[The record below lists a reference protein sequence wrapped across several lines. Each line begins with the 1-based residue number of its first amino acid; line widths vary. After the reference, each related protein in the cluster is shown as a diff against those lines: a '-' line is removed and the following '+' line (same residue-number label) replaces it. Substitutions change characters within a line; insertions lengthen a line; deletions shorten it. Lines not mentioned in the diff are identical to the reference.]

1 MANRLPIIE
10 AATVDKRRIELEAD
24 AVIVGSGGGG
34 AVTAYELAAAGKRV
48 VVLEAGP
55 YVPSEEFTE
64 KYTDMIERLYADAG
78 GQTNV
83 TGDVMVLQGSCVGGS
98 TVVNAAACF
107 RTPDVV
113 LDEWVTRF
121 GLAAFTPEKL
131 RRYFEKVERRL
142 SVHVN
147 EPHEINENSRLLAA
161 GCEKLGYSSK
171 PVARNV
177 KDCALTGFCLAGC
190 ASDRKQSML
199 VTYIPWAI
207 AKGAQVYADTRVD
220 EILVENGQA
229 VGVRGVMRAQG
240 TGEVKAEVVVR
251 AKAVV
256 LAAGAVQTPV
266 LLLKNGLANR
276 SGQVGRNFACHPSL
290 GIMARFD
297 RDVFGYKGA
306 TIGQYCD
313 EFEALDKGG
322 FILEAGMVGAD
333 FIAIG
338 APGFGKMNVEFMKDF
353 NRIAGLVSLIH
364 DVNVGRVEWDADGG
378 KKIIYELAAKD
389 KATIRT
395 CMTVGAKI
403 LFAAGAREVV
413 LPTYAPVVIRSER
426 EIEAV
431 VAALELDAHT
441 LRLTSYHPQGTCR
454 MGTDPDATVVSPTGE
469 THDVAGLFVAD
480 ASLFPT
486 SIMVNPQ
493 ISVYA
498 LATFVSEHVLAK
510 LG

>member
-1 MANRLPIIE
+1 MANRLNIID
-10 AATVDKRRIELEAD
+10 AANVSAAQIELEAD
-24 AVIVGSGGGG
+24 AVIVGSGAGG
-34 AVTAYELAAAGKRV
+34 AVCAYELAAAGKRV

-64 KYTDMIERLYADAG
+64 RYTEMIERLYADAG
-78 GQTNV
+78 GQTNAA
-83 TGDVMVLQGSCVGGS
+83 GDLMVLQGACVGGS

-107 RTPDVV
+107 RTPESILHD
-113 LDEWVTRF
+113 WVTRF
-121 GLAAFTPEKL
+121 GLVEFTPEKL
-131 RRYFEKVERRL
+131 RPYFEKVERRL

-147 EPHEINENSRLLAA
+147 QPHEINENSKLLAA
-161 GCEKLGYSSK
+161 GCAKLGYSSR

-190 ASDRKQSML
+190 ATDRKQSML
-199 VTYIPWAI
+199 VTYIPWAL

-220 EILVENGQA
+220 EILTEGGRA
-229 VGVRGVMRAQG
+229 VGVRGVMRDRASGAQ
-240 TGEVKAEVVVR
+240 KAAITVR
-251 AKAVV
+251 AKTVV
-256 LAAGAVQTPV
+256 LSAGAVQTPV
-266 LLLKNGLANR
+266 LLLKNRLANR

-290 GIMARFD
+290 GIMARFEHE
-297 RDVFGYKGA
+297 VYGYKGA
-306 TIGQYCD
+306 TIGLYCD
-313 EFEALDKGG
+313 EFEAPEKGG

-333 FIAIG
+333 FVAIG
-338 APGFGKMNVEFMKDF
+338 APGFGAMNVGFMQDF

-364 DVNVGRVEWDADGG
+364 DENVGRIEWDDETG
-378 KKIIYELAAKD
+378 KKIHYELAEKD
-389 KATIRT
+389 KEVIRR
-395 CMTVGAKI
+395 CMIAGAKI

-413 LPTYAPVVIRSER
+413 LPTYAPAVIHGET
-426 EIEAV
+426 EIERV
-431 VAALELDAHT
+431 VAGLTLEPHT

-454 MGTDPDATVVSPTGE
+454 MGADPEATVVSPSGE

-498 LATFVSEHVLAK
+498 LATFVAEHVLAK

>member
-1 MANRLPIIE
+1 MATRLPIVD
-10 AATVDKRRIELEAD
+10 AATVDKRRVELEAD
-24 AVIVGSGGGG
+24 AVIVGSGAGG
-34 AVTAYELAAAGKRV
+34 AVCAYELAAAGKSV

-55 YVPSEEFTE
+55 YVPSEEFSE

-78 GQTNV
+78 GQTNAA
-83 TGDVMVLQGSCVGGS
+83 GDVMVLQGSCVGGS

-113 LDEWVTRF
+113 LNDWVARF
-121 GLAAFTPEKL
+121 GLTAFTPERL
-131 RRYFEKVERRL
+131 RPYFEKVERRL

-147 EPHEINENSRLLAA
+147 AAHEINENSRLLMA
-161 GCEKLGYSSK
+161 GCDKLGYSSK

-177 KDCALTGFCLAGC
+177 NDCALTGFCLAGC

-199 VTYIPWAI
+199 VTYVPWAI
-207 AKGAQVYADTRVD
+207 AKGARVYADTQVD
-220 EILVENGQA
+220 EILVEGGRA
-229 VGVRGVMRAQG
+229 VGVHGIMRDRS
-240 TGEVKAEVVVR
+240 GEVKAEVVVR

-266 LLLKNGLANR
+266 LLLKNELANR

-290 GIMARFD
+290 GMMARFEH
-297 RDVFGYKGA
+297 DVFGYKGA
-306 TIGQYCD
+306 TIGAYCD
-313 EFEALDKGG
+313 EFEPLEKGG

-333 FIAIG
+333 FVAIG
-338 APGFGKMNVEFMKDF
+338 APGFGAMNVEFMRNF
-353 NRIAGLVSLIH
+353 NRVAGIVSLIH
-364 DVNVGRVEWDADGG
+364 DENVGRVEWDAENG
-378 KKIIYELAAKD
+378 KKIHYEISEKD
-389 KATIRT
+389 KAIIRR
-395 CMTVGAKI
+395 CMVAGAQI

-413 LPTYAPVVIRSER
+413 LPTYAPVIIRTAAD
-426 EIEAV
+426 IEPV
-431 VAALELDAHT
+431 VSALTLEAHT

-454 MGTDPDATVVSPTGE
+454 MGVDPNSTVVSPTGE
-469 THDVAGLFVAD
+469 THDVGGLFVAD

-498 LATFVSEHVLAK
+498 LATYVAENVLAA